1 MYKTEIEQLMS
12 KLETE
17 RSTAKALEASLRASI
32 ADQKKEID
40 ELNSYCTQREDEYDT
55 KIQEY
60 LTRLQ
65 DQTTQITKL
74 QEELDSYEWYEE
86 EDEELPAPAAA
97 ASGAAT
103 ATTSAPT
110 AGPNRP
116 PSSRSNPRSRP
127 SSAKP
132 PVTVDHATS
141 HSPTGGLSLASS
153 MV

>member
-1 MYKTEIEQLMS
+1 MS
-12 KLETE
+12 MRLP
-17 RSTAKALEASLRASI
+17 
-32 ADQKKEID
+32 
-40 ELNSYCTQREDEYDT
+40 NSNATVCLQREEEYDT

-86 EDEELPAPAAA
+86 EDEEIPVPSEAAAGGATAAAA
-97 ASGAAT
+97 ASGAT
-103 ATTSAPT
+103 AVPAA
-110 AGPNRP
+110 AGQNRP

-132 PVTVDHATS
+132 PVVVDHATS
-141 HSPTGGLSLASS
+141 HSPSTFKLENND
-153 MV
+153 